1 MLNQIV
7 KQTKQFAGEFMRDE
21 RGDGALNYVVL
32 VVVVVAAVAAA
43 AAAILVP
50 AIQRFFT
57 KGGTKLDAIP

>member
-1 MLNQIV
+1 MLTNL
-7 KQTKQFAGEFMRDE
+7 KQQAAKFMQDE

-43 AAAILVP
+43 SSNVLVP

-57 KGGTKLDAIP
+57 NGAAKLDAIQ